1 MWVLQR
7 VHMHQSKRPARE
19 KNNKNKQENQQQK
32 TSQSLTFVL
41 SLYKIYFKKQKRH
54 PQWCMLLLNIITHYS
69 TPLSFAQ
76 SLACFSHSEQEL
88 QVHLSLT
95 YDALEPYYIPH
106 YRHTV
111 AKGEVNL
118 HCLHYKQYK
127 KSVNITSIPGIIVQ
141 TLDSKRMFRE
151 KKEEDNLYWHISPL
165 FWEKIQKLC
174 YKPPAGRKKKSQPN
188 QNKQT
193 KTTTSKER
201 PKFQCYLLFVKN
213 SE

>member
-1 MWVLQR
+1 
-7 VHMHQSKRPARE
+7 
-19 KNNKNKQENQQQK
+19 
-32 TSQSLTFVL
+32 
-41 SLYKIYFKKQKRH
+41 
-54 PQWCMLLLNIITHYS
+54 MLLLNIITHYS

-141 TLDSKRMFRE
+141 TLDSKRMFRG
-151 KKEEDNLYWHISPL
+151 KKKKRITYTDTSVHY
-165 FWEKIQKLC
+165 FGEKIQKLC

>member
-1 MWVLQR
+1 
-7 VHMHQSKRPARE
+7 
-19 KNNKNKQENQQQK
+19 
-32 TSQSLTFVL
+32 
-41 SLYKIYFKKQKRH
+41 
-54 PQWCMLLLNIITHYS
+54 MLLLNIITHYS

-141 TLDSKRMFRE
+141 TLDSKRMFR
-151 KKEEDNLYWHISPL
+151 
-165 FWEKIQKLC
+165 
-174 YKPPAGRKKKSQPN
+174 GKKKKRITYTDTSVHYFGKKYRSYATNHQQEEKRSHN
-188 QNKQT
+188 QT
-193 KTTTSKER
+193 KTNKQRQPQAKKDQNFSVI
-201 PKFQCYLLFVKN
+201 FCL
-213 SE
+213 